1 MKGAT
6 MGIEGGSNSEVQN
19 QEINQANNEQNE
31 INQAEHQRSG
41 EELEGNS
48 TIDNEGERK
57 QIEGK
62 DDATESAEDESSQ
75 LDKEDNI
82 EDDPNT
88 EQPPESDNVAPEQQL
103 DNQDTIESDPSGADE
118 MGEDNN
124 ETVDSLDNDD
134 EIEDAEDLDDNQDS
148 TEGDIQDSLDA
159 EDSIDSDDTD
169 DSVEEDDNNEQD
181 PLDSEDSI
189 EDDSEESES
198 PEGEED
204 IENPENNE
212 ELENS
217 EGEGDTENLEDGEE
231 SENPEG
237 EEDTE
242 NPEDGEESESPEGE
256 EDTENP
262 EDGEESESPEG
273 EEETENPEDD
283 EESES
288 PEGEEDTE
296 NPEDGEESENPE
308 GEESENPKDGE
319 ESESPEG
326 EEDTENPEDGEES
339 ENPEGEE
346 DTENPEDNEESENS
360 EGGEDSEDPK
370 GNNGPEMPEDFV
382 TKDANESNESDND
395 SVKGEVSDEL
405 KNALEPF
412 EQSNWDNMSPEQQ
425 KEAVSELRD
434 SVADDLGLQE
444 KPTVKY
450 YNNDDDT
457 DFGGYSPSENAIYI
471 NEHNM
476 GDAKETA
483 DTIAHESRH
492 CWQHEI
498 ADNSDNPQAQA
509 FKENFD
515 DYIRPEDDYRGYRNQ
530 PVEADAR
537 EYAKNIT
544 DHIPDKK
551 TIGDE
556 KVDGAPS
563 EANATSNDIRQN
575 QEEKG
580 AVFDGK
586 AEIPSDLESKTGEI
600 ESKIKEPDRY
610 ASKFEYDTQQKLEN
624 YYKEEGGNLSDSQK
638 QDLVSDLKNSYDSA
652 DTSDRGDILVP
663 EDSKDVTSVYYNG
676 KTGKYDI
683 GYDWKT
689 VDTVPETRTMEVMKE
704 GQQFDRVGPPS
715 GRCTGAVGEDGS
727 CATVKERSIPYHF
740 TEEDITKEP
749 SYHRYQAEQD
759 FTKEN
764 LTNAIDNSMMYSDDK
779 KVEMHTNVD
788 RYYENAQVKGYGDGD
803 GLATGEIAPMF
814 EDTTGATGGGK
825 QYDMP
830 LSMEELE
837 NIGMISEVEKGTY

>member
-1 MKGAT
+1 

-169 DSVEEDDNNEQD
+169 DLVEEDDNNEQD

-262 EDGEESESPEG
+262 EDGEESE
-273 EEETENPEDD
+273 N
-283 EESES
+283 

-326 EEDTENPEDGEES
+326 EEDTENPEKDIDVE
-339 ENPEGEE
+339 P
-346 DTENPEDNEESENS
+346 TLDNKL
-360 EGGEDSEDPK
+360 DDI
-370 GNNGPEMPEDFV
+370 
-382 TKDANESNESDND
+382 KDAAYEGRDAE
-395 SVKGEVSDEL
+395 G
-405 KNALEPF
+405 
-412 EQSNWDNMSPEQQ
+412 NMTPEA
-425 KEAVSELRD
+425 KEKLV
-434 SVADDLGLQE
+434 DDMKQA
-444 KPTVKY
+444 Y
-450 YNNDDDT
+450 DDT
-457 DFGGYSPSENAIYI
+457 P
-471 NEHNM
+471 
-476 GDAKETA
+476 KE
-483 DTIAHESRH
+483 
-492 CWQHEI
+492 
-498 ADNSDNPQAQA
+498 
-509 FKENFD
+509 
-515 DYIRPEDDYRGYRNQ
+515 
-530 PVEADAR
+530 
-537 EYAKNIT
+537 
-544 DHIPDKK
+544 
-551 TIGDE
+551 
-556 KVDGAPS
+556 
-563 EANATSNDIRQN
+563 
-575 QEEKG
+575 
-580 AVFDGK
+580 
-586 AEIPSDLESKTGEI
+586 
-600 ESKIKEPDRY
+600 
-610 ASKFEYDTQQKLEN
+610 
-624 YYKEEGGNLSDSQK
+624 
-638 QDLVSDLKNSYDSA
+638 
-652 DTSDRGDILVP
+652 DRGDTLVP
-663 EDSKDVTSVYYNG
+663 EKSEYLKDPPIAENKNTGERYN
-676 KTGKYDI
+676 DVN
-683 GYDWKT
+683 YDWPSNGGFEGK
-689 VDTVPETRTMEVMKE
+689 PEEVAPQV
-704 GQQFDRVGPPS
+704 GDRFDRVGAEN
-715 GRCTGAVGEDGS
+715 GRYVAPIEGDTPQPVENRGL
-727 CATVKERSIPYHF
+727 PYHF
-740 TEEDITKEP
+740 TEDNITDEP
-749 SYHRYQAEQD
+749 SYHSYE
-759 FTKEN
+759 
-764 LTNAIDNSMMYSDDK
+764 
-779 KVEMHTNVD
+779 VD
-788 RYYENAQVKGYGDGD
+788 RDFGQLQDAINEYNNPALTAEENEFMRGEFQKEYDRNNWPSDEYTHEPGKTYYGD
-803 GLATGEIAPMF
+803 IAEAF
-814 EDTTGATGGGK
+814 DSGGGT
-825 QYDMP
+825 Q
-830 LSMEELE
+830 LELPMSVE
-837 NIGMISEVEKGTY
+837 SLKELGMIHEV

>member
-1 MKGAT
+1 

-217 EGEGDTENLEDGEE
+217 EGEGDTENL
-231 SENPEG
+231 
-237 EEDTE
+237 
-242 NPEDGEESESPEGE
+242 
-256 EDTENP
+256 
-262 EDGEESESPEG
+262 
-273 EEETENPEDD
+273 
-283 EESES
+283 
-288 PEGEEDTE
+288 
-296 NPEDGEESENPE
+296 
-308 GEESENPKDGE
+308 
-319 ESESPEG
+319 
-326 EEDTENPEDGEES
+326 EDGEES

>member
-1 MKGAT
+1 

-62 DDATESAEDESSQ
+62 DDATESTEDESSQ

-118 MGEDNN
+118 MGEDDN
-124 ETVDSLDNDD
+124 ETVDSLDNDG

-189 EDDSEESES
+189 EDDS
-198 PEGEED
+198 
-204 IENPENNE
+204 
-212 ELENS
+212 
-217 EGEGDTENLEDGEE
+217 
-231 SENPEG
+231 
-237 EEDTE
+237 
-242 NPEDGEESESPEGE
+242 
-256 EDTENP
+256 
-262 EDGEESESPEG
+262 
-273 EEETENPEDD
+273 
-283 EESES
+283 
-288 PEGEEDTE
+288 
-296 NPEDGEESENPE
+296 
-308 GEESENPKDGE
+308 E

>member
-1 MKGAT
+1 

-88 EQPPESDNVAPEQQL
+88 EQPPESDNIAPEQQL

-273 EEETENPEDD
+273 EEDTENPEDG
-283 EESES
+283 EESEN

>member
-1 MKGAT
+1 

-169 DSVEEDDNNEQD
+169 DLVEEDDNNEQD

-262 EDGEESESPEG
+262 EDGEESE
-273 EEETENPEDD
+273 N
-283 EESES
+283 

>member
-1 MKGAT
+1 

-41 EELEGNS
+41 EELGGNS

-242 NPEDGEESESPEGE
+242 NPE
-256 EDTENP
+256 
-262 EDGEESESPEG
+262 
-273 EEETENPEDD
+273 
-283 EESES
+283 
-288 PEGEEDTE
+288 
-296 NPEDGEESENPE
+296 
-308 GEESENPKDGE
+308 DGE

>member
-1 MKGAT
+1 

-169 DSVEEDDNNEQD
+169 DLVEEDDNNEQD

-273 EEETENPEDD
+273 EEDTENPEDG
-283 EESES
+283 EESEN

>member
-1 MKGAT
+1 

-217 EGEGDTENLEDGEE
+217 EGEGDTENL
-231 SENPEG
+231 
-237 EEDTE
+237 
-242 NPEDGEESESPEGE
+242 
-256 EDTENP
+256 
-262 EDGEESESPEG
+262 
-273 EEETENPEDD
+273 
-283 EESES
+283 
-288 PEGEEDTE
+288 
-296 NPEDGEESENPE
+296 
-308 GEESENPKDGE
+308 
-319 ESESPEG
+319 
-326 EEDTENPEDGEES
+326 EDGEES

-727 CATVKERSIPYHF
+727 CATVKEHSIPYHF

>member
-1 MKGAT
+1 

-242 NPEDGEESESPEGE
+242 NPE
-256 EDTENP
+256 
-262 EDGEESESPEG
+262 
-273 EEETENPEDD
+273 
-283 EESES
+283 
-288 PEGEEDTE
+288 
-296 NPEDGEESENPE
+296 
-308 GEESENPKDGE
+308 DGE

>member
-1 MKGAT
+1 

-62 DDATESAEDESSQ
+62 DDATESTEDESSQ

-118 MGEDNN
+118 MGEDDN
-124 ETVDSLDNDD
+124 ETVDSLDNDG

-169 DSVEEDDNNEQD
+169 DLVEEDDNNEQD

-189 EDDSEESES
+189 EDD
-198 PEGEED
+198 GE
-204 IENPENNE
+204 
-212 ELENS
+212 
-217 EGEGDTENLEDGEE
+217 
-231 SENPEG
+231 
-237 EEDTE
+237 
-242 NPEDGEESESPEGE
+242 
-256 EDTENP
+256 
-262 EDGEESESPEG
+262 EESESPEG
-273 EEETENPEDD
+273 EEETENPEGG
-283 EESES
+283 EESET
-288 PEGEEDTE
+288 PEGEEGTENPEDNEESENSEGGEDTE
-296 NPEDGEESENPE
+296 NPE
-308 GEESENPKDGE
+308 DGE

>member
-1 MKGAT
+1 

-169 DSVEEDDNNEQD
+169 DLVEEDDNNEQD

-273 EEETENPEDD
+273 EE
-283 EESES
+283 
-288 PEGEEDTE
+288 DTE
-296 NPEDGEESENPE
+296 NPE
-308 GEESENPKDGE
+308 KDIDVE
-319 ESESPEG
+319 P
-326 EEDTENPEDGEES
+326 TL
-339 ENPEGEE
+339 
-346 DTENPEDNEESENS
+346 DNKL
-360 EGGEDSEDPK
+360 DDI
-370 GNNGPEMPEDFV
+370 
-382 TKDANESNESDND
+382 KDAAYEGRDAE
-395 SVKGEVSDEL
+395 G
-405 KNALEPF
+405 
-412 EQSNWDNMSPEQQ
+412 NMTPEA
-425 KEAVSELRD
+425 KEKLV
-434 SVADDLGLQE
+434 DDMKQA
-444 KPTVKY
+444 Y
-450 YNNDDDT
+450 DDT
-457 DFGGYSPSENAIYI
+457 P
-471 NEHNM
+471 
-476 GDAKETA
+476 KE
-483 DTIAHESRH
+483 
-492 CWQHEI
+492 
-498 ADNSDNPQAQA
+498 
-509 FKENFD
+509 
-515 DYIRPEDDYRGYRNQ
+515 
-530 PVEADAR
+530 
-537 EYAKNIT
+537 
-544 DHIPDKK
+544 
-551 TIGDE
+551 
-556 KVDGAPS
+556 
-563 EANATSNDIRQN
+563 
-575 QEEKG
+575 
-580 AVFDGK
+580 
-586 AEIPSDLESKTGEI
+586 
-600 ESKIKEPDRY
+600 
-610 ASKFEYDTQQKLEN
+610 
-624 YYKEEGGNLSDSQK
+624 
-638 QDLVSDLKNSYDSA
+638 
-652 DTSDRGDILVP
+652 DRGDTLVP
-663 EDSKDVTSVYYNG
+663 EKSEYLKDPPIAENKNTGERYN
-676 KTGKYDI
+676 DVN
-683 GYDWKT
+683 YDWPSNGGFEGK
-689 VDTVPETRTMEVMKE
+689 PEEVAPQV
-704 GQQFDRVGPPS
+704 GDRFDRVGAEN
-715 GRCTGAVGEDGS
+715 GRYVAPIEGDTPQPVENRGL
-727 CATVKERSIPYHF
+727 PYHF
-740 TEEDITKEP
+740 TEDNITDEP
-749 SYHRYQAEQD
+749 SYHSYE
-759 FTKEN
+759 
-764 LTNAIDNSMMYSDDK
+764 
-779 KVEMHTNVD
+779 VD
-788 RYYENAQVKGYGDGD
+788 RDFGQLQDAINEYNNPALTAEENEFMRGEFQKEYDRNNWPSDEYTHEPGKTYYGD
-803 GLATGEIAPMF
+803 IAEAF
-814 EDTTGATGGGK
+814 DSGGGT
-825 QYDMP
+825 Q
-830 LSMEELE
+830 LELPMSVE
-837 NIGMISEVEKGTY
+837 SLKELGMIHEV

>member
-1 MKGAT
+1 

>member
-1 MKGAT
+1 

-118 MGEDNN
+118 MGEDDN

-262 EDGEESESPEG
+262 E
-273 EEETENPEDD
+273 
-283 EESES
+283 
-288 PEGEEDTE
+288 
-296 NPEDGEESENPE
+296 
-308 GEESENPKDGE
+308 DGE

>member
-1 MKGAT
+1 

-82 EDDPNT
+82 EADPNT

-103 DNQDTIESDPSGADE
+103 DNQDTIESEPSRADE

-134 EIEDAEDLDDNQDS
+134 EIEDSEDLDDNQDS
-148 TEGDIQDSLDA
+148 TEGDIQDSLDT
-159 EDSIDSDDTD
+159 EDSIDSDETD

-181 PLDSEDSI
+181 PLDSEDSM
-189 EDDSEESES
+189 ED
-198 PEGEED
+198 
-204 IENPENNE
+204 
-212 ELENS
+212 
-217 EGEGDTENLEDGEE
+217 DGEE

-242 NPEDGEESESPEGE
+242 NPK
-256 EDTENP
+256 DT
-262 EDGEESESPEG
+262 
-273 EEETENPEDD
+273 
-283 EESES
+283 
-288 PEGEEDTE
+288 
-296 NPEDGEESENPE
+296 EESENPE
-308 GEESENPKDGE
+308 EEDSEN
-319 ESESPEG
+319 S
-326 EEDTENPEDGEES
+326 EDTEES

-346 DTENPEDNEESENS
+346 DTENPEDNEKTENPEGEDTDNPEGEEESENPEGDDAEDPEGEES
-360 EGGEDSEDPK
+360 ENPEGEDTDNPKDNEEVENPEDNEETENPKDNEETENPKDNNESEK
-370 GNNGPEMPEDFV
+370 PEDFV
-382 TKDANESNESDND
+382 AKDANDSNESDND

-425 KEAVSELRD
+425 KEAVSALRD

-444 KPTVKY
+444 KPDVKY

-498 ADNSDNPQAQA
+498 ADNSDSPQAQA

-530 PVEADAR
+530 SVEADAR
-537 EYAKNIT
+537 EYANNIT
-544 DHIPDKK
+544 DNIPDQKI
-551 TIGDE
+551 IGDE
-556 KVDGAPS
+556 NVVGAPS
-563 EANATSNDIRQN
+563 DANATSNDIRQN

-586 AEIPSDLESKTGEI
+586 SEIPSDLESKSGEF
-600 ESKIKEPDRY
+600 ESKIKEPDEY

-624 YYKEEGGNLSDSQK
+624 YYKEDGGNLSDSQK

-652 DTSDRGDILVP
+652 DVGDRGDVLVP
-663 EDSKDVTSVYYNG
+663 ENSKDVTSVYYNG
-676 KTGKYDI
+676 KIGKYDV
-683 GYDWKT
+683 GYDWKP

-740 TEEDITKEP
+740 TEDDITKEP

-764 LTNAIDNSMMYSDDK
+764 LANAIDNSMYSDDK
-779 KVEMHTNVD
+779 KAEMHANLD
-788 RYYENAQVKGYGDGD
+788 RYYENAQAKGYGDGD

>member
-1 MKGAT
+1 

-217 EGEGDTENLEDGEE
+217 EGEGDTENL
-231 SENPEG
+231 
-237 EEDTE
+237 
-242 NPEDGEESESPEGE
+242 
-256 EDTENP
+256 
-262 EDGEESESPEG
+262 
-273 EEETENPEDD
+273 
-283 EESES
+283 
-288 PEGEEDTE
+288 
-296 NPEDGEESENPE
+296 
-308 GEESENPKDGE
+308 
-319 ESESPEG
+319 
-326 EEDTENPEDGEES
+326 EDGEES

-779 KVEMHTNVD
+779 KVEMHINVD

>member
-1 MKGAT
+1 

-41 EELEGNS
+41 EELGGNS

-273 EEETENPEDD
+273 EEDTENPEDG
-283 EESES
+283 EESEN

>member
-1 MKGAT
+1 

-103 DNQDTIESDPSGADE
+103 DNQDTIEPDPSGADE

-242 NPEDGEESESPEGE
+242 NPE
-256 EDTENP
+256 
-262 EDGEESESPEG
+262 
-273 EEETENPEDD
+273 
-283 EESES
+283 
-288 PEGEEDTE
+288 
-296 NPEDGEESENPE
+296 
-308 GEESENPKDGE
+308 DGE

>member
-1 MKGAT
+1 

-273 EEETENPEDD
+273 EEDTENPEDG
-283 EESES
+283 EESEN